1 MRSMGG
7 AEPGAER
14 LKMEARLVQLMAA
27 FVRVSSDYALAR
39 LEFAMRFPERES
51 PPVLNRPPDASERGL
66 RTEWD
71 AIERQLD
78 AVGAFLKQIERQ
90 PRTRERSGSG
100 SAFRSLVR
108 TARELDQCARAL
120 RWVLTV
126 TEKGA

>member
-1 MRSMGG
+1 
-7 AEPGAER
+7 
-14 LKMEARLVQLMAA
+14 MEARLVQLMAS

-90 PRTRERSGSG
+90 PRTRERSGS
-100 SAFRSLVR
+100 AFRSLVR